1 MKTPSFLR
9 LFVLSSLAALSNAVA
24 VELPAA
30 LNLAL
35 PEGYTH
41 KPAKPGLT
49 VSGVLERADG
59 LAIQYEIGMVPR
71 KGQAVVTGRFKN
83 RAVQVGQGREAKWFR
98 PENVNGQ
105 PAYFA
110 YDTKGVLH
118 ASFPLDGV
126 NFRVVAPS
134 PAQVESALA
143 VLRTVGFAS
152 GNPGR
157 SAVPLSL
164 PLGGGRSPL
173 TVPAGD
179 SPARIVARVQI

>member
-9 LFVLSSLAALSNAVA
+9 LFALSTLAALSQAMA
-24 VELPAA
+24 AELPAA
-30 LNLAL
+30 LNLAM
-35 PEGYTH
+35 PEGFSH

-59 LAIQYEIGMVPR
+59 LVIHYEIGIVPK

-83 RAVQVGQGREAKWFR
+83 RAVQVGQGKDAKWFR

-126 NFRVVAPS
+126 NYRVHAPT
-134 PAQVESALA
+134 PDQVQAALA
-143 VLRTVGFAS
+143 VLRTVGLDS
-152 GNPGR
+152 GNNER
-157 SAVPLSL
+157 SSAPMTLPLS
-164 PLGGGRSPL
+164 GGRPA
-173 TVPAGD
+173 VNAPAGD